1 MSQFEQITFLYPF
14 AFTLFGVYF
23 ICLFFCQEK
32 LQEIYFSN
40 TKMLHQAT
48 KKQNYLIDI
57 LRFLIFSGFVIAL
70 ANPIKTD
77 EIALSEGKGHEI
89 ALIVDASGSMLENNK
104 FAITKEILHDFIAK
118 REHDRLSL
126 SFFADFAYVA
136 VPLTYEK
143 HTLTT
148 LLDFVEV
155 GVAGELQTALYE
167 ALYLSSNL
175 FVNSQATNKIALLI
189 TDGINSAESVSLET
203 ALKRIKKLGIKVYT
217 IGIGDDGDFHSG
229 VLKEIASKTGGKFY
243 FGKEKKDIESIYNVI
258 NLLEK
263 SEIKTKLFTKT
274 TYYFQYPLYVA
285 LFFLMIYGVVI
296 GNTMERKR

>member
-1 MSQFEQITFLYPF
+1 MNLAQITFLYPF

-23 ICLFFCQEK
+23 ICFFFCQEK

-57 LRFLIFSGFVIAL
+57 LRFIVFSGFVIAL

-77 EIALSEGKGHEI
+77 EIALNEGKGHEI
-89 ALIVDASGSMLENNK
+89 ALIVDASASMLENNK
-104 FAITKEILHDFIAK
+104 FAITKEILDDFIAK

-143 HTLTT
+143 KTLTT

-189 TDGINSAESVSLET
+189 TDGINSAESVSLKT
-203 ALKRIKKLGIKVYT
+203 AIKRIKKLGIKVYT

-243 FGKEKKDIESIYNVI
+243 FGKEKKEIESIYNEI

-296 GNTMERKR
+296 GNKLEGKR

>member
-1 MSQFEQITFLYPF
+1 MSFLEQITFVYPL

-23 ICLFFCQEK
+23 ICFFFCQEK

-48 KKQNYLIDI
+48 KNQNYLIDS
-57 LRFLIFSGFVIAL
+57 LRFLIFSACVIAL

-77 EIALSEGKGHEI
+77 EIALNEGKGHEI

-104 FAITKEILHDFIAK
+104 FEITKEILHDFIAK

-143 HTLTT
+143 KTLTT

-167 ALYLSSNL
+167 ALYLNSNL
-175 FVNSQATNKIALLI
+175 FAKSQVTNKIALLI
-189 TDGINSAESVSLET
+189 TDGINSAESVSLKT

-217 IGIGDDGDFHSG
+217 IGIGNDGDFHSG

-243 FGKEKKDIESIYNVI
+243 FGKGKEEIATIYNEI

-263 SEIKTKLFTKT
+263 SEIKTKLFVKK
-274 TYYFQYPLYVA
+274 TYYFQYPLYFA
-285 LFFLMIYGVVI
+285 LFLLVIYGILVS
-296 GNTMERKR
+296 NTFEGKR